1 MAQKAM
7 TEHDFQ
13 RNLAAAETLARIAQ
27 NSVEYNFWVGYIRGL
42 RRFYYGENF
51 GTKDEHS
58 HLIAACD
65 SSYQAE
71 KMLGM
76 GYRAGLIGQNVH
88 QAYTI
93 FKEFC
98 HSSLYGIFRHFM
110 PIWKFLATFWLQCPA
125 GKCRGNC
132 TLPA

>member
-88 QAYTI
+88 QANFSALSNATNI
-93 FKEFC
+93 PGPSPDPPQKQQ
-98 HSSLYGIFRHFM
+98 SSGHA
-110 PIWKFLATFWLQCPA
+110 K
-125 GKCRGNC
+125 
-132 TLPA
+132 